1 LNAILRF
8 TVCTVAL
15 GVLGLGLD
23 LLHPSGLPGLA
34 SELGSLPRLRMTLRQ
49 ELEKQQQLDDEN
61 SKILGRIAI
70 KRQIATEVVAGR
82 VSLWQAAERFAQMV
96 DNKPGQTPAK
106 CCICPDEKYFR
117 AVMAYARAE
126 FSGRPEVVA
135 VVKSRLENEL
145 QQALECGACEVSDR
159 N

>member
-1 LNAILRF
+1 MNAILRF

-15 GVLGLGLD
+15 GVVGLGLD
-23 LLHPSGLPGLA
+23 LLHPGGLPGLA
-34 SELGSLPRLRMTLRQ
+34 GELGSLPRLRMTLRQ

-61 SKILGRIAI
+61 VKILGRIAT

-82 VSLWQAAERFAQMV
+82 VSLWQAAEHFAQLV
-96 DNKPGQTPAK
+96 DTKPGQTPAK

>member
-8 TVCTVAL
+8 AVCTVAL
-15 GVLGLGLD
+15 GVAGIGLD
-23 LLHPSGLPGLA
+23 LVHPGGLPGLT
-34 SELGSLPRLRMTLRQ
+34 SELCSLPRLRMTLRQ

-61 SKILGRIAI
+61 GKILGRIAI

-82 VSLWQAAERFAQMV
+82 VSLWRAAERFAQLV
-96 DNKPGQTPAK
+96 DSRAGQTPAK

-117 AVMAYARAE
+117 AVMAYARDE

-135 VVKSRLENEL
+135 VVKSRLEKEL
-145 QQALECGACEVSDR
+145 QQALECGGYEVR
-159 N
+159 

>member
-1 LNAILRF
+1 MNAVLRF
-8 TVCTVAL
+8 AVCTIALSVA
-15 GVLGLGLD
+15 GLGLN
-23 LLHPSGLPGLA
+23 LLHPGGLPGLGG
-34 SELGSLPRLRMTLRQ
+34 ELCSLPRLRMTLRQ
-49 ELEKQQQLDDEN
+49 ELEKQQQLDDKN
-61 SKILGRIAI
+61 VKMLGRIAI

-117 AVMAYARAE
+117 AVLAYAKEE
-126 FSGRPEVVA
+126 FGGPPEVVA
-135 VVKSRLENEL
+135 LVKSRLENEL
-145 QQALECGACEVSDR
+145 QQALECGAGELPDR